1 MRFLVN
7 LFKKRLNTLEECR
20 ELFMG
25 CIIVHAMMLVL
36 FMMLDVKVLAFVN
49 VFSVTYY
56 VIGMLLFPRINRSS
70 VFTLMLSAEFVLNE
84 VLCNIILGWGYG
96 FLGYGILLIPIMF
109 YFIYLDKEV
118 ERKVELVM
126 FMSAIDLVATILSCA
141 INGAINKSDTI
152 GTRGM
157 SGCFLVN
164 MLVCMGAIIYYSGR
178 FLIEMNL
185 QTKVLYDKNREL
197 YFRANHDPVTGLYN
211 RERFFEAA
219 AAQIRKEPERKYRIV
234 CSDIKDFKLINDMY
248 GDEMGNQ
255 VLRCEADLI
264 KKYADSDAVYGRIS
278 GDRFAICMPAERF
291 DEELIVSQISKL
303 KEMFNRSNYHMHIYI
318 GVYDV
323 VDINEAVGTMCDK
336 ALISIQNIKGD
347 YHKVISY
354 YDWKLLDHELQ
365 KRQLVGEFEKAVSEE
380 QFCIYLQPQTDR
392 YGKCYGSEALVRWKH
407 PERGL
412 IMPGYFIE
420 PLEEAGLIYRLDE
433 FVWELAVRQLKAWK
447 DAGREDMYISVNIS
461 ARDFYY
467 IDVYESITG
476 MVKKYGISPSSLRLE
491 LTETALASDITEI
504 MELLTRL
511 KNKGFIIEIDD
522 FGSGYSSLNMLK
534 DICADVV
541 KIDREFL
548 RETENAKR
556 SKDILEVIIS
566 LSKKMNMTVVAEGV
580 ETLQQVNMLANMG
593 CEIFQGYYF
602 SKPISVEEFEK
613 KYM

>member
-1 MRFLVN
+1 MRLLS
-7 LFKKRLNTLEECR
+7 LFKKHLNTLEECR
-20 ELFMG
+20 RLFMG
-25 CIIVHAMMLVL
+25 CIFVHGMMIVL
-36 FMMLDVKVLAFVN
+36 FMMLDVKLLAFTN
-49 VFSVTYY
+49 IFSVTYY
-56 VIGMLLFPRINRSS
+56 TIGMLLFPRINRSS
-70 VFTLMLSAEFVLNE
+70 IFTLMLSAEFIFNE
-84 VLCNIILGWGYG
+84 VLCNAVMGWGYG
-96 FLGYGILLIPIMF
+96 FCFYGILLIPIMF
-109 YFIYLDKEV
+109 YFIYLDQEV
-118 ERKVELVM
+118 EHKVEMVM
-126 FMSAIDLVATILSCA
+126 FISAIDIAATMLSC
-141 INGAINKSDTI
+141 IVKGGFNKFDNI
-152 GTRGM
+152 GSRGI
-157 SGCFLVN
+157 SGCFFVN
-164 MLVCMGAIIYYSGR
+164 MLVCMVAFVYYSGR

-185 QTKVLYDKNREL
+185 QTRALREKNKEL
-197 YFRANHDPVTGLYN
+197 YYRANHDSITGLYN
-211 RERFFEAA
+211 RERFFEATA
-219 AAQIRKEPERKYRIV
+219 ELIKRQPQRKFRIV

-255 VLRCEADLI
+255 VLRYEADLI
-264 KKYADSDAVYGRIS
+264 KKYADSDAVYGRIN
-278 GDRFAICMPAERF
+278 GDRFAICMPAECF
-291 DEELIVSQISKL
+291 DEDLIVSQISKL

-365 KRQLVGEFEKAVSEE
+365 KRQLVGEFEKAVSDE

-392 YGKCYGSEALVRWKH
+392 HGKCYGSEALVRWKH

-433 FVWELAVRQLKAWK
+433 FVWELAVRQLKTWK

-580 ETLQQVNMLANMG
+580 ETLQQVNMLADMG

>member
-1 MRFLVN
+1 MNLVS
-7 LFKKRLNTLEECR
+7 LFKQRLNTVEECR
-20 ELFMG
+20 RLFMG
-25 CIIVHAMMLVL
+25 CIVVHGMMVAL
-36 FMMLDVKVLAFVN
+36 FLMFDVKLLTFIN
-49 VFSVTYY
+49 IFSVTYY
-56 VIGMLLFPRINRSS
+56 IIGMLLFPRINRSS
-70 VFTLMLSAEFVLNE
+70 VFTLMLSAEFIFNE
-84 VLCNIILGWGYG
+84 SLCNIVLGWGYG
-96 FLGYGILLIPIMF
+96 FCFYGILLIPIMF
-109 YFIYLDKEV
+109 YLIYLDRGV
-118 ERKVELVM
+118 ERKVDLVM
-126 FMSAIDLVATILSCA
+126 FLSAIDVIATLISCMVC
-141 INGAINKSDTI
+141 GAFNKFDNIRMEGIT
-152 GTRGM
+152 
-157 SGCFLVN
+157 GCFFVN
-164 MLVCMGAIIYYSGR
+164 MVVCMLAFIYYSGR
-178 FLIEMNL
+178 FLIEMNQ
-185 QTKVLYDKNREL
+185 QTKALYEKNREL
-197 YFRANHDPVTGLYN
+197 NFRANHDPVTGLYN

-219 AAQIRKEPERKYRIV
+219 EEIIKRKPERKYRIV

-248 GDEMGNQ
+248 GDEMGNL
-255 VLRCEADLI
+255 VLCSEAELI
-264 KKYADSDAVYGRIS
+264 KQYANKDAVYGRIS
-278 GDRFAICMPAERF
+278 GDRFALCTPTDQF
-291 DEELIVSQISKL
+291 NEELLVSQINKL
-303 KEMFNRSNYHMHIYI
+303 REMFNNSNYHMHIYI

-323 VDINEAVGTMCDK
+323 VDVNEAVGTMCDK

-347 YHKVISY
+347 YHKVVSY

-380 QFCIYLQPQTDR
+380 QFDIYLQPQTDR

-433 FVWELAVRQLKAWK
+433 FVWELAVRQLKKWK

-467 IDVYESITG
+467 IDVYKVITG
-476 MVKKYGISPSSLRLE
+476 LVKKYEISPSALRLE
-491 LTETALASDITEI
+491 LTETALASDLAEI

-556 SKDILEVIIS
+556 SKDILEVIIT

-580 ETLQQVNMLANMG
+580 ETLQQVNMLAEMG

-602 SKPISVEEFEK
+602 SKPISVPDFEE

>member
-1 MRFLVN
+1 
-7 LFKKRLNTLEECR
+7 
-20 ELFMG
+20 
-25 CIIVHAMMLVL
+25 
-36 FMMLDVKVLAFVN
+36 
-49 VFSVTYY
+49 
-56 VIGMLLFPRINRSS
+56 
-70 VFTLMLSAEFVLNE
+70 
-84 VLCNIILGWGYG
+84 
-96 FLGYGILLIPIMF
+96 
-109 YFIYLDKEV
+109 
-118 ERKVELVM
+118 
-126 FMSAIDLVATILSCA
+126 
-141 INGAINKSDTI
+141 
-152 GTRGM
+152 
-157 SGCFLVN
+157 
-164 MLVCMGAIIYYSGR
+164 
-178 FLIEMNL
+178 
-185 QTKVLYDKNREL
+185 
-197 YFRANHDPVTGLYN
+197 
-211 RERFFEAA
+211 
-219 AAQIRKEPERKYRIV
+219 
-234 CSDIKDFKLINDMY
+234 
-248 GDEMGNQ
+248 
-255 VLRCEADLI
+255 
-264 KKYADSDAVYGRIS
+264 
-278 GDRFAICMPAERF
+278 
-291 DEELIVSQISKL
+291 
-303 KEMFNRSNYHMHIYI
+303 MHIYI

-323 VDINEAVGTMCDK
+323 VDVNEAVGTMCDK

-347 YHKVISY
+347 YHKVVSY

-433 FVWELAVRQLKAWK
+433 FVWELAVRQLKKWK

-467 IDVYESITG
+467 IDVYKVITG
-476 MVKKYGISPSSLRLE
+476 LVKKYEISPSALRLE
-491 LTETALASDITEI
+491 LTETALASDLAEI

-556 SKDILEVIIS
+556 SKDILEVIIT

-580 ETLQQVNMLANMG
+580 ETLQQVNMLAEMG

-602 SKPISVEEFEK
+602 SKPISVADFEE

>member
-1 MRFLVN
+1 MRLLS
-7 LFKKRLNTLEECR
+7 LFKKDLNTLEECR
-20 ELFMG
+20 RLFMG
-25 CIIVHAMMLVL
+25 CIFVHGMMVVL
-36 FMMLDVKVLAFVN
+36 FMMLDVKLLAFTN
-49 VFSVTYY
+49 IFSVTYY
-56 VIGMLLFPRINRSS
+56 TIGMLLFPRINRSS
-70 VFTLMLSAEFVLNE
+70 IFTLMLSAEFMFNE
-84 VLCNIILGWGYG
+84 VLCNTVLGWGYG
-96 FLGYGILLIPIMF
+96 FCFYGILLIPIMF
-109 YFIYLDKEV
+109 YFIYLDQEV
-118 ERKVELVM
+118 EHKVEMVM
-126 FMSAIDLVATILSCA
+126 FISAIDIAATMLSC
-141 INGAINKSDTI
+141 IVKGGFNKFDNI
-152 GTRGM
+152 GSRGI
-157 SGCFLVN
+157 SGCFFVN
-164 MLVCMGAIIYYSGR
+164 MLVCMVAFVYYSGR

-185 QTKVLYDKNREL
+185 QTRALREKNKEL
-197 YFRANHDPVTGLYN
+197 YYRANHDSITGLYN
-211 RERFFEAA
+211 RERFFEATA
-219 AAQIRKEPERKYRIV
+219 ELIKRQPQRKFRIV

-255 VLRCEADLI
+255 VLRYEADLI
-264 KKYADSDAVYGRIS
+264 KKYADSDAVYGRIN
-278 GDRFAICMPAERF
+278 GDRFAICMPAECF
-291 DEELIVSQISKL
+291 DEDLIVSQISKL

-365 KRQLVGEFEKAVSEE
+365 KRQLVGEFEKAVSDE

-392 YGKCYGSEALVRWKH
+392 HGKCYGSEALVRWKH

-566 LSKKMNMTVVAEGV
+566 LSKKMNMAVVAEGV
-580 ETLQQVNMLANMG
+580 ETLQQVNMLADMG

>member
-1 MRFLVN
+1 MNLVS
-7 LFKKRLNTLEECR
+7 LFKKRLNTVEECR
-20 ELFMG
+20 RLFMG
-25 CIIVHAMMLVL
+25 CIVVHGMMVAL
-36 FMMLDVKVLAFVN
+36 FLMFDVKLLTFIN
-49 VFSVTYY
+49 IFSVTYY
-56 VIGMLLFPRINRSS
+56 IIGMLLFPRINRSS
-70 VFTLMLSAEFVLNE
+70 VFTLMLSAEFIFNE
-84 VLCNIILGWGYG
+84 SLCNIVLGWGYG
-96 FLGYGILLIPIMF
+96 FCFYGILLIPIMF
-109 YFIYLDKEV
+109 YLIYLDRGV
-118 ERKVELVM
+118 ERKVDLVM
-126 FMSAIDLVATILSCA
+126 FLSAIDVIATLISCMVC
-141 INGAINKSDTI
+141 GAFNKFDNIRMEGIT
-152 GTRGM
+152 
-157 SGCFLVN
+157 GCFFVN
-164 MLVCMGAIIYYSGR
+164 MVVCMLAFIYYSGR
-178 FLIEMNL
+178 FLIEMNQ
-185 QTKVLYDKNREL
+185 QTKALYEKNREL
-197 YFRANHDPVTGLYN
+197 NFRANHDPVTGLYN

-219 AAQIRKEPERKYRIV
+219 EEIIKRKPERKYRIV

-248 GDEMGNQ
+248 GDEMGNL
-255 VLRCEADLI
+255 VLCSEAELI
-264 KKYADSDAVYGRIS
+264 KQYANKDAVYGRIS
-278 GDRFAICMPAERF
+278 GDRFALCTPIDQF
-291 DEELIVSQISKL
+291 NEELLVSQINKL
-303 KEMFNRSNYHMHIYI
+303 REMFNNSNYHMHIYI

-323 VDINEAVGTMCDK
+323 VDVNEAVGTMCDK

-347 YHKVISY
+347 YHKVVSY

-380 QFCIYLQPQTDR
+380 QFDIYLQPQTDR

-433 FVWELAVRQLKAWK
+433 FVWELAVRQLKKWK

-467 IDVYESITG
+467 IDVYKVITG
-476 MVKKYGISPSSLRLE
+476 LVKKYEISPSALRLE
-491 LTETALASDITEI
+491 LTETALASDLAEI

-556 SKDILEVIIS
+556 SKDILEVIIT

-580 ETLQQVNMLANMG
+580 ETLQQVDMLAEMG

-602 SKPISVEEFEK
+602 SKPISVPDFEE

>member
-1 MRFLVN
+1 MNLVGMY
-7 LFKKRLNTLEECR
+7 KKRLNTVEECR
-20 ELFMG
+20 RLFAG
-25 CIIVHAMMLVL
+25 CILVHGMMVVM
-36 FMMLDVKVLAFVN
+36 FMMLDVKLLAYTN
-49 VFSVTYY
+49 IFSVTYY
-56 VIGMLLFPRINRSS
+56 MIGMLLFPRINRSS
-70 VFTLMLSAEFVLNE
+70 VFTLMLCAEFIFNE
-84 VLCNIILGWGYG
+84 VLCNIVLGWGYG
-96 FLGYGILLIPIMF
+96 FCFYGLLLIPIMF
-109 YFIYLDKEV
+109 YFIYLDKGV
-118 ERKVELVM
+118 ERKVDLVM
-126 FMSAIDLVATILSCA
+126 FLSAIDVIATLMSC
-141 INGAINKSDTI
+141 IVCGAFNKFDNIRKEGIT
-152 GTRGM
+152 
-157 SGCFLVN
+157 GCFFVN
-164 MLVCMGAIIYYSGR
+164 MVVCMLAFVYYSGR

-185 QTKVLYDKNREL
+185 QTKALYEKNREL
-197 YFRANHDPVTGLYN
+197 NFRANHDPVTGLYN

-219 AAQIRKEPERKYRIV
+219 AEIIKRKPERKYRIV

-255 VLRCEADLI
+255 VLRFEADLI
-264 KKYADSDAVYGRIS
+264 REYADSDAVYGRIS
-278 GDRFAICMPAERF
+278 GDRFALCMPAECF
-291 DEELIVSQISKL
+291 DENMIVNQISKL
-303 KEMFNRSNYHMHIYI
+303 KEMFNKSNYHMHIYI

-323 VDINEAVGTMCDK
+323 VDVNEAVGTMCDK

-347 YHKVISY
+347 YYKVVSY

-392 YGKCYGSEALVRWKH
+392 HGKCYGSEALVRWKH

-433 FVWELAVRQLKAWK
+433 FVWELAVRQLKKWK

-467 IDVYESITG
+467 IDVYKVITG
-476 MVKKYGISPSSLRLE
+476 LVKKYEISPSSLRLE
-491 LTETALASDITEI
+491 LTETALASDLAEI

-556 SKDILEVIIS
+556 SKDILEVIIT

-580 ETLQQVNMLANMG
+580 ETLQQVNMLAEMG

-602 SKPISVEEFEK
+602 SKPISVPDFEE

>member
-1 MRFLVN
+1 MRLLS
-7 LFKKRLNTLEECR
+7 LFKKHLNTLEECR
-20 ELFMG
+20 RLFMG
-25 CIIVHAMMLVL
+25 CIFVHGMMVVL
-36 FMMLDVKVLAFVN
+36 FMMLDVKLLAFTN
-49 VFSVTYY
+49 IFSVTYY
-56 VIGMLLFPRINRSS
+56 TIGMLLFPRINRSS
-70 VFTLMLSAEFVLNE
+70 IFTLMLSAEFMFNE
-84 VLCNIILGWGYG
+84 VLCNTVLGWGYG
-96 FLGYGILLIPIMF
+96 FCFYGILLIPIMF
-109 YFIYLDKEV
+109 YFIYLDQEV
-118 ERKVELVM
+118 EHKVEMVM
-126 FMSAIDLVATILSCA
+126 FISAIDIAATMLSC
-141 INGAINKSDTI
+141 IVKGGFNKFDNI
-152 GTRGM
+152 GSRGI
-157 SGCFLVN
+157 SGCFFVN
-164 MLVCMGAIIYYSGR
+164 MLVCMVAFVYYSGR

-185 QTKVLYDKNREL
+185 QTRALREKNKEL
-197 YFRANHDPVTGLYN
+197 YYRANHDSITGLYN
-211 RERFFEAA
+211 RERFFEATA
-219 AAQIRKEPERKYRIV
+219 ELIKRQPQRKFRIV

-255 VLRCEADLI
+255 VLRYEADLI
-264 KKYADSDAVYGRIS
+264 KKYADSDAVYGRIN
-278 GDRFAICMPAERF
+278 GDRFAICMPAECF
-291 DEELIVSQISKL
+291 DEDLIVSQISKL

-365 KRQLVGEFEKAVSEE
+365 KRQLVGEFEKAVSDE

-392 YGKCYGSEALVRWKH
+392 HGKCYGSEALVRWKH

-433 FVWELAVRQLKAWK
+433 FVWELAVRQLKTWK

-566 LSKKMNMTVVAEGV
+566 LSKKMNMAVVAEGV
-580 ETLQQVNMLANMG
+580 ETLQQVNMLADMG

>member
-1 MRFLVN
+1 MWLVK
-7 LFKKRLNTLEECR
+7 LFKKRLNTLEECHR
-20 ELFMG
+20 LFMG
-25 CIIVHAMMLVL
+25 CILVHGMMVLL
-36 FMMLDVKVLAFVN
+36 FMLLDVKFLAFTN
-49 VFSVTYY
+49 VFSVAYY
-56 VIGMLLFPRINRSS
+56 TVGMLLFPRINRSS
-70 VFTLMLSAEFVLNE
+70 VFTLMLFMEFILNE
-84 VLCNIILGWGYG
+84 VMCNAVLGWGYG
-96 FLGYGILLIPIMF
+96 FSFYGILLIPIMF
-109 YFIYLDKEV
+109 YFIYLDNGV
-118 ERKVELVM
+118 EHRVEMVM
-126 FMSAIDLVATILSCA
+126 LMSAVDTVATVVSCVVKEGFNKLDN
-141 INGAINKSDTI
+141 IGAIGI
-152 GTRGM
+152 

-164 MLVCMGAIIYYSGR
+164 MLVCIGALVYYSGR

-185 QTKVLYDKNREL
+185 QTTTLREKNKEL
-197 YFRANHDPVTGLYN
+197 YYRANHDPITGLYN
-211 RERFFEAA
+211 RERFFEVAA
-219 AAQIRKEPERKYRIV
+219 ELIKKQPERKCRIV
-234 CSDIKDFKLINDMY
+234 CSDIKDFKLVNDMY
-248 GDEMGNQ
+248 GDETGNQ
-255 VLRCEADLI
+255 VLRYEADLI
-264 KKYADSDAVYGRIS
+264 KEYAGSNAVYGRIS
-278 GDRFAICMPAERF
+278 GDRFAMCIPEEYF
-291 DEELIVSQISKL
+291 DEKSFVSQISKL
-303 KEMFNRSNYHMHIYI
+303 KEMFNRSNYHMHVYV

-336 ALISIQNIKGD
+336 ALISIDNIKGD
-347 YHKVISY
+347 YHQIISY
-354 YDWKLLDHELQ
+354 YDWKLLDHEMQ
-365 KRQLVGEFEKAVSEE
+365 KRQLVGEFEKAVSDE

-412 IMPGYFIE
+412 IMPGDFIE

-467 IDVYESITG
+467 IDVYESIT
-476 MVKKYGISPSSLRLE
+476 VLVEEYGVSPSALRLE

-504 MELLTRL
+504 MELLRRL
-511 KNKGFIIEIDD
+511 KNKGFVIEIDD
-522 FGSGYSSLNMLK
+522 FGSGYSSLNLLK

-580 ETLQQVNMLANMG
+580 ETEQQVNMLADMG

-602 SKPISVEEFEK
+602 SKPIPLEDFEK

>member
-1 MRFLVN
+1 MNLVS
-7 LFKKRLNTLEECR
+7 LFKKRLNTVEECR
-20 ELFMG
+20 RLFMG
-25 CIIVHAMMLVL
+25 CIVVHGMMVAL
-36 FMMLDVKVLAFVN
+36 FLMFDVKLLTFIN
-49 VFSVTYY
+49 IFSVTYY
-56 VIGMLLFPRINRSS
+56 IIGMLLFPRINRSS
-70 VFTLMLSAEFVLNE
+70 VFTLMLSAEFIFNE
-84 VLCNIILGWGYG
+84 SLCNIVLGWGYG
-96 FLGYGILLIPIMF
+96 FCFYGILLIPIMF
-109 YFIYLDKEV
+109 YLIYLDRGV
-118 ERKVELVM
+118 ERKVDLVM
-126 FMSAIDLVATILSCA
+126 FLSAIDVIATLISCMVC
-141 INGAINKSDTI
+141 GAFNKFDNIRMEGIT
-152 GTRGM
+152 
-157 SGCFLVN
+157 GCFFVN
-164 MLVCMGAIIYYSGR
+164 MVVCMLAFIYYSGR
-178 FLIEMNL
+178 FLIEMNQ
-185 QTKVLYDKNREL
+185 QTKALYEKNREL
-197 YFRANHDPVTGLYN
+197 NFRANHDPVTGLYN

-219 AAQIRKEPERKYRIV
+219 EEIIKRKPERKYRIV

-248 GDEMGNQ
+248 GDEMGNL
-255 VLRCEADLI
+255 VLCSEAELI
-264 KKYADSDAVYGRIS
+264 RQYANKDAVYGRIS
-278 GDRFAICMPAERF
+278 GDRFALCTPTDQF
-291 DEELIVSQISKL
+291 NEELLVSQINKL
-303 KEMFNRSNYHMHIYI
+303 REMFNNSNYHMHIYI

-323 VDINEAVGTMCDK
+323 VDVNEAVGTMCDK

-347 YHKVISY
+347 YHKVVSY

-380 QFCIYLQPQTDR
+380 QFDIYLQPQTDR

-433 FVWELAVRQLKAWK
+433 FVWELAVRQLKKWK

-467 IDVYESITG
+467 IDVYKVITG
-476 MVKKYGISPSSLRLE
+476 LVKKYEISPSALRLE
-491 LTETALASDITEI
+491 LTETALASDLAEI
-504 MELLTRL
+504 MEVLTRL

-556 SKDILEVIIS
+556 SKDILEVIIT

-580 ETLQQVNMLANMG
+580 ETLQQVNMLAEMG

-602 SKPISVEEFEK
+602 SKPISVPDFEE

>member
-1 MRFLVN
+1 MRLLS
-7 LFKKRLNTLEECR
+7 LFKKHLNTLEECR
-20 ELFMG
+20 RLFMG
-25 CIIVHAMMLVL
+25 CIFVHGMMVVL
-36 FMMLDVKVLAFVN
+36 FMMLDVKLLAFTN
-49 VFSVTYY
+49 IFSVTYY
-56 VIGMLLFPRINRSS
+56 TIGMLLFPRINRSS
-70 VFTLMLSAEFVLNE
+70 IFTLMLSAEFMFNE
-84 VLCNIILGWGYG
+84 VLCNTVLGWGYG
-96 FLGYGILLIPIMF
+96 FCFYGILLIPIMF
-109 YFIYLDKEV
+109 YFIYLDQEV
-118 ERKVELVM
+118 EHKVEMVM
-126 FMSAIDLVATILSCA
+126 FISAIDIAATMLSC
-141 INGAINKSDTI
+141 IVKGGFNKFDNI
-152 GTRGM
+152 GSRGI
-157 SGCFLVN
+157 SGCFFVN
-164 MLVCMGAIIYYSGR
+164 MLVCMVAFVYYSGR

-185 QTKVLYDKNREL
+185 QTRALREKNKEL
-197 YFRANHDPVTGLYN
+197 YYRANHDSITGLYN
-211 RERFFEAA
+211 RERFFEATA
-219 AAQIRKEPERKYRIV
+219 ELIKRQPQRKFRIV

-365 KRQLVGEFEKAVSEE
+365 KRQLVGEFEKAVSDE

-392 YGKCYGSEALVRWKH
+392 HGKCYGAEALVRWKH

>member
-1 MRFLVN
+1 MNLVS
-7 LFKKRLNTLEECR
+7 LFKKRLNTVEECR
-20 ELFMG
+20 RLFMG
-25 CIIVHAMMLVL
+25 CIVVHGMMVAL
-36 FMMLDVKVLAFVN
+36 FLMFDVKLLTFIN
-49 VFSVTYY
+49 IFSVTYY
-56 VIGMLLFPRINRSS
+56 IIGMLLFPRINRSS
-70 VFTLMLSAEFVLNE
+70 VFTLMLSAEFIFNE
-84 VLCNIILGWGYG
+84 SLCNIVLGWGYG
-96 FLGYGILLIPIMF
+96 FCFYGILLIPIMF
-109 YFIYLDKEV
+109 YLIYLDRGV
-118 ERKVELVM
+118 ERKVDLVM
-126 FMSAIDLVATILSCA
+126 FLSAIDVIATLISCMVC
-141 INGAINKSDTI
+141 GAFNKFDNIRMEGIT
-152 GTRGM
+152 
-157 SGCFLVN
+157 GCFFVN
-164 MLVCMGAIIYYSGR
+164 MVVCMLAFIYYSGR
-178 FLIEMNL
+178 FLIEMNQ
-185 QTKVLYDKNREL
+185 QTKALYEKNREL
-197 YFRANHDPVTGLYN
+197 NFRANHDPVTGLYN

-219 AAQIRKEPERKYRIV
+219 EEIIKRKPERKYRIV

-248 GDEMGNQ
+248 GDEMGNL
-255 VLRCEADLI
+255 VLCSEAELI
-264 KKYADSDAVYGRIS
+264 KQYANKDAVYGRIS
-278 GDRFAICMPAERF
+278 GDRFALCTPTDQF
-291 DEELIVSQISKL
+291 NEELLVSQINKL
-303 KEMFNRSNYHMHIYI
+303 REMFNNSNYHMHIYI

-323 VDINEAVGTMCDK
+323 VDVNEAVGTMCDK

-347 YHKVISY
+347 YHKVVSY

-380 QFCIYLQPQTDR
+380 QFDIYLQPQTDR

-433 FVWELAVRQLKAWK
+433 FVWELAVRQLKKWK

-467 IDVYESITG
+467 IDVYKVITG
-476 MVKKYGISPSSLRLE
+476 LVKKYEISPSALRLE
-491 LTETALASDITEI
+491 LTETALASDLAEI

-556 SKDILEVIIS
+556 SKDILEVIIT

-580 ETLQQVNMLANMG
+580 ETLQQVDMLAEMG

-602 SKPISVEEFEK
+602 SKPISVPDFEE

>member
-1 MRFLVN
+1 MRLLS
-7 LFKKRLNTLEECR
+7 LFKKHLNTLEECR
-20 ELFMG
+20 RLFMG
-25 CIIVHAMMLVL
+25 CIFVHGMMVVL
-36 FMMLDVKVLAFVN
+36 FMMLDVKLLAFTN
-49 VFSVTYY
+49 IFSVTYY
-56 VIGMLLFPRINRSS
+56 TIGMLLFPRINRSS
-70 VFTLMLSAEFVLNE
+70 IFTLMLSAEFMFNE
-84 VLCNIILGWGYG
+84 VLCNTVLGWGYG
-96 FLGYGILLIPIMF
+96 FCFYGILLIPIMF
-109 YFIYLDKEV
+109 YFIYLDQEV
-118 ERKVELVM
+118 EHKVEMVM
-126 FMSAIDLVATILSCA
+126 FISAIDIAATMLSC
-141 INGAINKSDTI
+141 IVKGGFNKFDNI
-152 GTRGM
+152 GSRGI
-157 SGCFLVN
+157 SGCFFVN
-164 MLVCMGAIIYYSGR
+164 MLVCMVAFVYYSGR

-185 QTKVLYDKNREL
+185 QTRALREKNKEL
-197 YFRANHDPVTGLYN
+197 YYRANHDSITGLYN
-211 RERFFEAA
+211 RERFFEATA
-219 AAQIRKEPERKYRIV
+219 ELIKRQPQRKFRIV

-255 VLRCEADLI
+255 VLRYEADLI
-264 KKYADSDAVYGRIS
+264 KKYADSDAVYGRIN
-278 GDRFAICMPAERF
+278 GDRFAICMPAECF
-291 DEELIVSQISKL
+291 DEDLIVSQISKL

-365 KRQLVGEFEKAVSEE
+365 KRQLVGEFEKAVSDE

-392 YGKCYGSEALVRWKH
+392 HGKCYGSEALVRWKH

-566 LSKKMNMTVVAEGV
+566 LSKKMNMAVVAEGV
-580 ETLQQVNMLANMG
+580 ETLQQVNMLADMG

>member
-1 MRFLVN
+1 MRLLS
-7 LFKKRLNTLEECR
+7 LFKKHLNTLEECR
-20 ELFMG
+20 RLFMG
-25 CIIVHAMMLVL
+25 CIFVHGMMVVL
-36 FMMLDVKVLAFVN
+36 FMMLDVKLLAFTN
-49 VFSVTYY
+49 IFSVTYY
-56 VIGMLLFPRINRSS
+56 TIGMLLFPRINRSS
-70 VFTLMLSAEFVLNE
+70 IFTLMLSAEFMFNE
-84 VLCNIILGWGYG
+84 VLCNTVLGWGYG
-96 FLGYGILLIPIMF
+96 FCFYGILLIPIMF
-109 YFIYLDKEV
+109 YFIYLDQEV
-118 ERKVELVM
+118 EHKVEMVM
-126 FMSAIDLVATILSCA
+126 FISAIDIAATMLSC
-141 INGAINKSDTI
+141 IVKGGFNKFDNI
-152 GTRGM
+152 GSRGI
-157 SGCFLVN
+157 SGCFFVN
-164 MLVCMGAIIYYSGR
+164 MLVCMVAFVYYSGR

-185 QTKVLYDKNREL
+185 QTRALREKNKEL
-197 YFRANHDPVTGLYN
+197 YYRANHDSITGLYN

-219 AAQIRKEPERKYRIV
+219 AELIKRQPQRKFRIV

-255 VLRCEADLI
+255 VLRYEADLI
-264 KKYADSDAVYGRIS
+264 KKYADSDAVYGRIN
-278 GDRFAICMPAERF
+278 GDRFAMCMPAECF

-365 KRQLVGEFEKAVSEE
+365 KRQLVGEFEKAVSDE

-433 FVWELAVRQLKAWK
+433 FVWELAVRQLKTWK

-556 SKDILEVIIS
+556 SKDILEVIIT

-580 ETLQQVNMLANMG
+580 ETLQQVNMLADMG

>member
-1 MRFLVN
+1 MNLVS
-7 LFKKRLNTLEECR
+7 LFKKRLNTVEECR
-20 ELFMG
+20 RLFMG
-25 CIIVHAMMLVL
+25 CIVVHGMMVAL
-36 FMMLDVKVLAFVN
+36 FLMFDVKLLTFIN
-49 VFSVTYY
+49 IFSVTYY
-56 VIGMLLFPRINRSS
+56 IIGMLLFPRINRSS
-70 VFTLMLSAEFVLNE
+70 VFTLMLSAEFIFNE
-84 VLCNIILGWGYG
+84 SLCNIVLGWGYG
-96 FLGYGILLIPIMF
+96 FCFYGILLIPIMF
-109 YFIYLDKEV
+109 YLIYLDRGV
-118 ERKVELVM
+118 ERKVDLVM
-126 FMSAIDLVATILSCA
+126 FLSAIDVIATLISCMVC
-141 INGAINKSDTI
+141 GAFNKFDNIRMEGIT
-152 GTRGM
+152 
-157 SGCFLVN
+157 GCFFVN
-164 MLVCMGAIIYYSGR
+164 MVVCMLAFIYYSGR
-178 FLIEMNL
+178 FLIEMNQ
-185 QTKVLYDKNREL
+185 QTKALYEKNREL
-197 YFRANHDPVTGLYN
+197 NFRANHDPVTGLYN

-219 AAQIRKEPERKYRIV
+219 EEIIKRKPERKYRIV

-248 GDEMGNQ
+248 GDEMGNL
-255 VLRCEADLI
+255 VLCSEAELI
-264 KKYADSDAVYGRIS
+264 KQYANKDAVYGRIS
-278 GDRFAICMPAERF
+278 GDRFALCTPTDQF
-291 DEELIVSQISKL
+291 NEELLVSQINKL
-303 KEMFNRSNYHMHIYI
+303 REMFNNSNYHMHIYI

-323 VDINEAVGTMCDK
+323 VDVNEAVGTMCDK

-347 YHKVISY
+347 YHKVVSY

-380 QFCIYLQPQTDR
+380 QFDIYLQPQTDR

-433 FVWELAVRQLKAWK
+433 FVWELAVRQLKKWK

-467 IDVYESITG
+467 IDVYKVITG
-476 MVKKYGISPSSLRLE
+476 LVKKYEISPSALRLE
-491 LTETALASDITEI
+491 LTETALASDLAEI
-504 MELLTRL
+504 MEVLTRL

-556 SKDILEVIIS
+556 SKDILEVIIT

-580 ETLQQVNMLANMG
+580 ETLQQVNMLAEMG

-602 SKPISVEEFEK
+602 SKPISVPDFEE

>member
-1 MRFLVN
+1 MNLVS
-7 LFKKRLNTLEECR
+7 LFKQRLNTVEECR
-20 ELFMG
+20 RLFMG
-25 CIIVHAMMLVL
+25 CIVVHGMMVAL
-36 FMMLDVKVLAFVN
+36 FLMFDVKLLTFIN
-49 VFSVTYY
+49 IFSVTYY

-70 VFTLMLSAEFVLNE
+70 VFTLMLSAEFLFNE
-84 VLCNIILGWGYG
+84 SLCNIVLGWGYG
-96 FLGYGILLIPIMF
+96 FCFYGILLIPIMF
-109 YFIYLDKEV
+109 YLIYLDRGV
-118 ERKVELVM
+118 ERKVDLVM
-126 FMSAIDLVATILSCA
+126 FLSAIDVIATLISCMVC
-141 INGAINKSDTI
+141 GAFNKFDNIRMEGIT
-152 GTRGM
+152 
-157 SGCFLVN
+157 GCFFVN
-164 MLVCMGAIIYYSGR
+164 MVVCMLAFIYYSGR
-178 FLIEMNL
+178 FLIEMNQ
-185 QTKVLYDKNREL
+185 QTKALYEKNREL
-197 YFRANHDPVTGLYN
+197 NFRANHDPVTGLYN

-219 AAQIRKEPERKYRIV
+219 EEIIKRKPERKYRIV

-248 GDEMGNQ
+248 GDEMGNL
-255 VLRCEADLI
+255 VLCSEAELI
-264 KKYADSDAVYGRIS
+264 KQYANKDAVYGRIS
-278 GDRFAICMPAERF
+278 GDRFALCTPIDQF
-291 DEELIVSQISKL
+291 NEELLVSQINKL
-303 KEMFNRSNYHMHIYI
+303 REMFNNSNYHMHIYI

-323 VDINEAVGTMCDK
+323 VDVNEAVGTMCDK

-347 YHKVISY
+347 YHKVVSY

-433 FVWELAVRQLKAWK
+433 FVWELAVRQLKKWK

-467 IDVYESITG
+467 IDVYKVITEL
-476 MVKKYGISPSSLRLE
+476 VKKYEISPSALRLE
-491 LTETALASDITEI
+491 LTETALASDLAEI

-556 SKDILEVIIS
+556 SKDILEVIIT

-580 ETLQQVNMLANMG
+580 ETLQQVNMLAEMG

-602 SKPISVEEFEK
+602 SKPISVPDFEE